1 MSDWNEKLQPQA
13 TALPSRRARRW
24 LLRHCT
30 YNDGTPAYTVVLRD
44 KVGVLS
50 IRMQRMSAPT
60 WWRRVLTEGKDVLL
74 EECSETEAHER

>member
-1 MSDWNEKLQPQA
+1 MSNLNEKLQPQV
-13 TALPSRRARRW
+13 TAPLHKRARRW

-30 YNDGTPAYTVVLRD
+30 WSDGTPAYTVVLRD

-50 IRMQRMSAPT
+50 VRLQRMSAPT
-60 WWRRVLTEGKDVLL
+60 YWRRVLTEGKDVLL